1 MNTRTKSL
9 SNLNEFSL
17 DEFRKIIREEVISA
31 TDSQFKQLLDDE
43 KLRKIIRKETTDAIQ
58 AEIGERLQNLES
70 AVNGLRDIQDTVKGL
85 ETSQDFISG
94 RLDDLEKT
102 ALPSLALHV
111 ENVATQ
117 LALQT
122 LDVDM
127 HRRKWN
133 LTIQGLKGPAD
144 EDETD
149 TRRACVD
156 LAKSHMG
163 IPDASAFDFSACH
176 RLSRKENAGIIV
188 RFKDLQQRNE
198 WLANAKSLKSHTDK
212 VSIAADLPPVL
223 RPLKKE
229 LLQKRKDLPAEQ
241 KRGSIVRNL
250 KQWPYVEL
258 KILNGPVIK
267 PSARAADIV
276 NTVLGFNALW
286 RLS

>member
-1 MNTRTKSL
+1 MLPQQVYIVRLTY
-9 SNLNEFSL
+9 
-17 DEFRKIIREEVISA
+17 ISIPVCI
-31 TDSQFKQLLDDE
+31 FE
-43 KLRKIIRKETTDAIQ
+43 KCKHLYSSTCINCHI
-58 AEIGERLQNLES
+58 
-70 AVNGLRDIQDTVKGL
+70 VH
-85 ETSQDFISG
+85 
-94 RLDDLEKT
+94 KT
-102 ALPSLALHV
+102 HA
-111 ENVATQ
+111 Q
-117 LALQT
+117 
-122 LDVDM
+122 
-127 HRRKWN
+127 
-133 LTIQGLKGPAD
+133 GPAD
-144 EDETD
+144 EDETN

-156 LAKSHMG
+156 VAKSHMG

-229 LLQKRKDLPAEQ
+229 LLQKRKDHPAEQ